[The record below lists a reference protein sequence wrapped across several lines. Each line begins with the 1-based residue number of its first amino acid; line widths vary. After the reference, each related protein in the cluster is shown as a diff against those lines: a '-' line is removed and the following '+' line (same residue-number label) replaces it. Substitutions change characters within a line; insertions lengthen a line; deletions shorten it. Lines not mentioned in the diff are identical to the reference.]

1 MSTSTLALVES
12 PVQLLHVLEWCYAT
26 GAAHRTRIAV
36 LAPSDEIG
44 RAQLRTMLDFA
55 GEEEIETTWH
65 DPRRGVVSLAQTVAS
80 FAGVLARTHR
90 LVVGDPFSGLI
101 QAMLPFASA
110 SEVVVVDDGTATLEF
125 TSQLAQERPLTRWDS
140 RGDSWSRRLRAPFG
154 SSARRFFSPS
164 IHRSITMFTVMP
176 VTPARGVVVRP
187 NRYDWTRGR
196 FPSPEVH
203 RGTDIIG
210 TSLVES
216 GVVESEAYLQAVEL
230 LASGPNRGRYYAHR
244 REGAEKLRQVAE
256 RTGLTVVRPDVPLEV
271 ELRRGPVAQQV
282 ISFPSSVAYTL
293 PMVLRSVAS
302 RVTIV
307 DIDPAWIRQDV
318 GQNAR
323 GFLSS
328 MTEQAR
334 RQLRAP
340 AA

>member
-1 MSTSTLALVES
+1 MNTLALVES

-26 GAAHRTRIAV
+26 GAAPRTRIAV
-36 LAPSDEIG
+36 LAPRDEVG
-44 RAQLRTMLDFA
+44 RAQLRSMLAFA
-55 GEEEIETTWH
+55 DEEEIETTWH
-65 DPRRGVVSLAQTVAS
+65 DPRRDAFSLAQAVAG
-80 FAGVLARTHR
+80 FAGVLSRTHR

-101 QAMLPFASA
+101 QAMLRFAKA

-125 TSQLAQERPLTRWDS
+125 TSQLGQDLPLTRWDA
-140 RGDSWSRRLRAPFG
+140 RGTGWSNRLRAPFG
-154 SSARRFFSPS
+154 RAARRFFTPS
-164 IHRSITMFTVMP
+164 VHRSVTLFTVMP
-176 VTPARGVVVRP
+176 VGAARGVVVRP

-216 GVVESEAYLQAVEL
+216 GVVEPDAYLRAVEL
-230 LASGPNRGRYYAHR
+230 LASGPNRGKYYAHR
-244 REGAEKLRQVAE
+244 REDDAKLRRVAE

-302 RVTIV
+302 RVTVV
-307 DIDPAWIRQDV
+307 DVDPSWIRQDV

-328 MTEQAR
+328 MTVQAR
-334 RQLRAP
+334 RQSRAP

>member
-1 MSTSTLALVES
+1 M
-12 PVQLLHVLEWCYAT
+12 
-26 GAAHRTRIAV
+26 
-36 LAPSDEIG
+36 
-44 RAQLRTMLDFA
+44 LRFA
-55 GEEEIETTWH
+55 K
-65 DPRRGVVSLAQTVAS
+65 
-80 FAGVLARTHR
+80 
-90 LVVGDPFSGLI
+90 
-101 QAMLPFASA
+101 A

-125 TSQLAQERPLTRWDS
+125 TSQLGQDLPLTRWDA
-140 RGDSWSRRLRAPFG
+140 RGTGWSSRLRAPFG
-154 SSARRFFSPS
+154 RAARRFFSPS
-164 IHRSITMFTVMP
+164 VHRSVTLFTVMP
-176 VTPARGVVVRP
+176 VGAARGVVVRP

-216 GVVESEAYLQAVEL
+216 GVVEPDAYLRAVEL

-244 REGAEKLRQVAE
+244 REDDAKLRRVAE

-302 RVTIV
+302 RVTVV
-307 DIDPAWIRQDV
+307 DVDPSWIRQDV

-334 RQLRAP
+334 RQSRAP